1 MRKYIIPSGSMN
13 SLVSF
18 FLLMFGIL
26 ILSTWTEGALF
37 SQELPFGISLEKLN
51 YSSHY
56 TC

>member
-1 MRKYIIPSGSMN
+1 MN

-18 FLLMFGIL
+18 FLLMLGIL
-26 ILSTWTEGALF
+26 ILSTWSEGALF